1 MNWREKS
8 GRIDHTRYSAN
19 RQAMAE
25 FSLAPR
31 LPSAWVR
38 ISQRSDIELLIICSK
53 FVAVVP
59 ASNWRRSGEHMF
71 KIDGLVKCCVIL
83 VCTLSRWVFLPGWE
97 GVHCLHRPNKG

>member
-1 MNWREKS
+1 
-8 GRIDHTRYSAN
+8 
-19 RQAMAE
+19 MAE

-38 ISQRSDIELLIICSK
+38 ISQRSDTELLIICSK
-53 FVAVVP
+53 SVAVVP

-83 VCTLSRWVFLPGWE
+83 MCTLSRWVFLPGWDKCPLPTQAE
-97 GVHCLHRPNKG
+97 QGIVTFMSRVEAFAS

>member
-1 MNWREKS
+1 MVWVTSFPASELEGEIRKDQ
-8 GRIDHTRYSAN
+8 GTLQIDK
-19 RQAMAE
+19 AMAE

-38 ISQRSDIELLIICSK
+38 ISQRSDTELLSICSK

-71 KIDGLVKCCVIL
+71 KIA
-83 VCTLSRWVFLPGWE
+83 
-97 GVHCLHRPNKG
+97 